1 MKFAEKVARN
11 LSWMVRFVKESVKP
25 ELAAEGGERR
35 SLLRRVIRVVHLML
49 TGYMEDDLV
58 IHASSLTFVTLTS
71 MVPVMTVAFAVAK
84 GFGVGRE
91 QMVKLEGSE
100 WMAQMPQQFQDFVT
114 KMMEMVD
121 SINVSALGGIGA
133 AFFILTAILMLA
145 NIEKSFNKV
154 WHVEKNRSLSR
165 QITSYTSVLVLVP
178 ALLIV
183 AGWLK
188 ARVAISEWPRT
199 QNWGFAANT
208 GGWAES
214 AMWFLSVWV
223 AIAFLYTL
231 VPNTRVRVKAAF
243 WGSLATTAVFGAWM
257 KSFMAM
263 QMGVASRSLIY
274 GAFAAIPVFMFWLY
288 VTWVILL
295 LGVEF
300 TYVLQNVDSRYQ
312 EKGAAAA
319 SLRARVLAGILVMRE
334 AALAME
340 GGDGRLRPE
349 DFAQKAK
356 ISPHLAREV
365 ADALTAM
372 GYLVRVEELDAA
384 YVMARRPDRLE
395 VGGLVRDFM
404 RHGRG
409 FEDETELPA
418 ARQLEERL
426 NLGLQESFGTTTLAE
441 LCDGAAPATATAAR
455 GAAGNK
461 ERKK

>member
-1 MKFAEKVARN
+1 MGRWKKVTDSVAW
-11 LSWMVRFVKESVKP
+11 LVRFVKESVKP
-25 ELAAEGGERR
+25 EVASAGGERR
-35 SLLRRVIRVVHLML
+35 SLLRRIIRVVHLML
-49 TGYMEDDLV
+49 TGYMEDDL
-58 IHASSLTFVTLTS
+58 IIYASSLTFVTLTS
-71 MVPVMTVAFAVAK
+71 MVPVMTVAFAIAK

-114 KMMEMVD
+114 KLMTMVD

-154 WHVEKNRSLSR
+154 WHVEKNRSLNR
-165 QITSYTSVLVLVP
+165 QLTSYTSVLVLVP

-188 ARVAISEWPRT
+188 ARMAISDLAVARHWD
-199 QNWGFAANT
+199 FVADA
-208 GGWAES
+208 GGWSES

-231 VPNTRVRVKAAF
+231 VPNTRVRLKPAF
-243 WGSLATTAVFGAWM
+243 WGSLATTVVFGAWM
-257 KSFMAM
+257 KSFMVM
-263 QMGVASRSLIY
+263 QMGVASRSRIY

-300 TYVLQNVDSRYQ
+300 TYVLQNVDARYQ

-334 AALAME
+334 AALALE

-349 DFAQKAK
+349 DFAHKAK

-372 GYLVRVEELDAA
+372 GHLVRVEELDAA
-384 YVMARRPDRLE
+384 YVLARRPDRLE
-395 VGGLVRDFM
+395 VGDLVRDFM

-409 FEDETELPA
+409 FEDETDLPA
-418 ARQLEERL
+418 ARELEERL
-426 NLGLQESFGTTTLAE
+426 NRGLHEGFGTMTLAE
-441 LCDGAAPATATAAR
+441 LCDGAAPALAAH
-455 GAAGNK
+455 GAAGSK

>member
-1 MKFAEKVARN
+1 MSIREKIAASV
-11 LSWMVRFVKESVKP
+11 SWLVRFVRESVKP
-25 ELAAEGGERR
+25 ELASAGGERR
-35 SLLRRVIRVVHLML
+35 NLLRRAIRVIHLML

-71 MVPVMTVAFAVAK
+71 MVPVMTVAFAIAK
-84 GFGVGRE
+84 GFGVGRN
-91 QMVKLEGSE
+91 QMLRLEESE
-100 WMAQMPQQFQDFVT
+100 WLAQMPQQFQDFVT
-114 KMMEMVD
+114 QMMQMVD

-133 AFFILTAILMLA
+133 GFFILTAILMLA

-165 QITSYTSVLVLVP
+165 QLTSYTSVLVLVP

-199 QNWGFAANT
+199 QQWGFAADA
-208 GGWAES
+208 GGWADG

-231 VPNTRVRVKAAF
+231 VPNTRVKLKPAF

-300 TYVLQNVDSRYQ
+300 TYVLQNVDARYQ

-319 SLRARVLAGILVMRE
+319 SLRARVLAGILVVRE
-334 AALAME
+334 AALALE

-349 DFAQKAK
+349 DFAHKAK

-372 GYLVRVEELDAA
+372 GHLVRVEELDAA
-384 YVMARRPDRLE
+384 YVLARRPDRLE
-395 VGGLVRDFM
+395 VGELVRDFM

-409 FEDETELPA
+409 FEDETDLPA
-418 ARQLEERL
+418 ARELEERL
-426 NLGLQESFGTTTLAE
+426 NRGLREGFGTMTLAE
-441 LCDGAAPATATAAR
+441 LCDEVGK
-455 GAAGNK
+455 AGGGKAGSK

>member
-1 MKFAEKVARN
+1 MSIREKIAASV
-11 LSWMVRFVKESVKP
+11 SWLVRFVRESVKP
-25 ELAAEGGERR
+25 ELASAGGERR
-35 SLLRRVIRVVHLML
+35 SLLRRAIRVIHLML

-71 MVPVMTVAFAVAK
+71 MVPVMTVAFAIAK
-84 GFGVGRE
+84 GFGVGRN
-91 QMVKLEGSE
+91 QMLRLEESE
-100 WMAQMPQQFQDFVT
+100 WLAQMPQQFQDFVT
-114 KMMEMVD
+114 QMMQMVD

-133 AFFILTAILMLA
+133 GFFILTAILMLA

-165 QITSYTSVLVLVP
+165 QLTSYTSVLVLVP

-199 QNWGFAANT
+199 QQWGFAADA
-208 GGWAES
+208 GGWADG

-231 VPNTRVRVKAAF
+231 VPNTRVKLKPAF

-300 TYVLQNVDSRYQ
+300 TYVLQNVDARYQ

-319 SLRARVLAGILVMRE
+319 SLRARVLAGILVVRE
-334 AALAME
+334 AALALE

-349 DFAQKAK
+349 DFAHKAK

-372 GYLVRVEELDAA
+372 GHLVRVEELDAA
-384 YVMARRPDRLE
+384 YVLARRPDRLE
-395 VGGLVRDFM
+395 VGELVRDFM

-409 FEDETELPA
+409 FEDETDLPA
-418 ARQLEERL
+418 ARELEERL
-426 NLGLQESFGTTTLAE
+426 NRGLREGFGTMTLAE
-441 LCDGAAPATATAAR
+441 LCDGEGKAAAK
-455 GAAGNK
+455 AGSK

>member
-1 MKFAEKVARN
+1 MSIGQKVAMSV
-11 LSWMVRFVKESVKP
+11 SWLVRFVKESVKP
-25 ELAAEGGERR
+25 EVASAGGERR
-35 SLLRRVIRVVHLML
+35 SLLRRAIRVIHLML

-71 MVPVMTVAFAVAK
+71 MVPVMTVAFAIAK
-84 GFGVGRE
+84 GFGVGRN
-91 QMVKLEGSE
+91 QMLRLEESE
-100 WMAQMPQQFQDFVT
+100 WLAQMPQQFQDFVT
-114 KMMEMVD
+114 QMMQMVD

-133 AFFILTAILMLA
+133 GFFILTAILMLA

-154 WHVEKNRSLSR
+154 WHVEKNRSLNR

-188 ARVAISEWPRT
+188 ARVAISEWT
-199 QNWGFAANT
+199 VTKQLGFDANA
-208 GGWAES
+208 GGWADG

-231 VPNTRVRVKAAF
+231 VPNTRVKLKPAF
-243 WGSLATTAVFGAWM
+243 WGSLATTVVFGAWM
-257 KSFMAM
+257 KSFMVM

-288 VTWVILL
+288 ITWVILL

-319 SLRARVLAGILVMRE
+319 SLRARVLAGILVVRE

-340 GGDGRLRPE
+340 NGDGRLHPG
-349 DFAQKAK
+349 DFARKAN

-365 ADALTAM
+365 ADALTAT
-372 GYLVRVEELDAA
+372 GHLVRVDELDAA
-384 YVMARRPDRLE
+384 YVLARRPDRLE
-395 VGGLVRDFM
+395 VGDLVRDFM
-404 RHGRG
+404 RYGRG
-409 FEDETELPA
+409 FEGEGA
-418 ARQLEERL
+418 APGARELEERL
-426 NLGLQESFGTTTLAE
+426 NRGLREGFGSMTLAE
-441 LCDGAAPATATAAR
+441 LCDEGGKAGGKA
-455 GAAGNK
+455 AAGSK

>member
-1 MKFAEKVARN
+1 MTYRKKVADSV
-11 LSWMVRFVKESVKP
+11 SWMVRFVKESVKP
-25 ELAAEGGERR
+25 EVASEGGKRR
-35 SLLRRVIRVVHLML
+35 SVLRRIIRVVHLML
-49 TGYMEDDLV
+49 TGYMEDDLI

-71 MVPVMTVAFAVAK
+71 MVPVLTVAFAIAK
-84 GFGVGRE
+84 AFGVGRE
-91 QMVKLEGSE
+91 QMLKLEGSE
-100 WMAQMPQQFQDFVT
+100 WLAEMPQQFQDFVA

-154 WHVEKNRSLSR
+154 WHVEKNRSLNR
-165 QITSYTSVLVLVP
+165 QLTCYTSVLVLVP

-188 ARVAISEWPRT
+188 ARVAFNEYLGG
-199 QNWGFAANT
+199 NAV
-208 GGWAES
+208 GWAEN
-214 AMWFLSVWV
+214 AVWFVNVWV

-231 VPNTRVRVKAAF
+231 VPNTRVRMKPAF
-243 WGSLATTAVFGAWM
+243 WGSLATAAVFGAWM
-257 KSFMAM
+257 KTFMAM

-300 TYVLQNVDSRYQ
+300 TYVLQNVDARYQ

-365 ADALTAM
+365 ADALTAT
-372 GYLVRVEELDAA
+372 GHLVRVDELDAA

-409 FEDETELPA
+409 FEDETDLPA
-418 ARQLEERL
+418 ARELEERL
-426 NLGLQESFGTTTLAE
+426 NRGLLEGFGTMTLAE
-441 LCDGAAPATATAAR
+441 LCDGTAPAAAPAAR
-455 GAAGNK
+455 GAAGSK